1 MKAMVGAGMRVSKSD
16 PCLFVNEKVIAVAFV
31 NDILFWLSD
40 VAHINELDSKLHEQ
54 GLFLEQKE
62 DVTGF
67 CE

>member
-1 MKAMVGAGMRVSKSD
+1 MVGAGMRVSKSD

-40 VAHINELDSKLHEQ
+40 VAYINELGSKLHEQ
-54 GLFLEQKE
+54 GLFFEQKE
-62 DVTGF
+62 DAAGF